1 MCCLPFT
8 LKHLTLRVPGGEI
21 PPDGIVSTKSAIFP
35 DLTDTLSLKCYFFF
49 ITDVCILKLSLRHT
63 IDFN

>member
-35 DLTDTLSLKCYFFF
+35 DLTDTLSLKCYSF
-49 ITDVCILKLSLRHT
+49 ITDDCILKLSLRHA